1 MTYNIHP
8 ILVHFP
14 IALLFLYSIIKI
26 LPLKKWFPKV
36 SWKHVELVLLVPGFV
51 GALLANATGEV
62 AEHLVRPDQK
72 LVETHAFMALSAT
85 WMYGL
90 LLAGE
95 VLSWINANLLPKL
108 KSPVIIKFF
117 TFFTNILT
125 HRFISGLLAILGLI
139 AISLTGLLG
148 GVMVYGVSA
157 DPIAAVVM
165 KLLGISI

>member
-36 SWKHVELVLLVPGFV
+36 SWKHIELVLLVSGFV

-62 AEHLVRPDQK
+62 AENLVRPDHK
-72 LVETHAFMALSAT
+72 LVETHAFMALTAT

-95 VLSWINANLLPKL
+95 LLSWIHANLLPKL
-108 KSPVIIKFF
+108 K
-117 TFFTNILT
+117 
-125 HRFISGLLAILGLI
+125 
-139 AISLTGLLG
+139 
-148 GVMVYGVSA
+148 
-157 DPIAAVVM
+157 
-165 KLLGISI
+165 